1 MKDKIKEEA
10 IEWYENEGNRTDRS
24 IGALVD
30 LIIDRT
36 ADALVDEVKT
46 VLKKEFGDGTLKHNH
61 VISPEYYLD
70 LKLKE
75 AKQNFF
81 SKDKPTNPNKKGG
94 LKIK

>member
-1 MKDKIKEEA
+1 MKDRIKEEA
-10 IEWYENEGNRTDRS
+10 IEWYENEENNTGQS
-24 IGALVD
+24 IEALVD

-36 ADALVDEVKT
+36 SDALVDEVKT

-70 LKLKE
+70 IKLKE

-81 SKDKPTNPNKKGG
+81 SKDKPTNRTKREG
-94 LKIK
+94 

>member
-1 MKDKIKEEA
+1 MKGKIKEEA
-10 IEWYENEGNRTDRS
+10 IEWHENEGNRTGQS
-24 IGALVD
+24 IEHLVD

-81 SKDKPTNPNKKGG
+81 NKDTPTNQTKREG
-94 LKIK
+94 